1 MHDLECEVNHVK
13 ETLEIHNARLDE
25 HEERL
30 DSHDARLAHG
40 DTSFAVI
47 KHKLNMI
54 IAILATIGAAVAG
67 AIVNQILH

>member
-13 ETLEIHNARLDE
+13 ETLENHKARLDE

-47 KHKLNMI
+47 KNKLNMI
-54 IAILATIGAAVAG
+54 IAILSTIGAVVAG

>member
-13 ETLEIHNARLDE
+13 ETLANHKARLDE

-30 DSHDARLAHG
+30 DNHDARLAHG

-47 KHKLNMI
+47 KNKLNMI

>member
-13 ETLEIHNARLDE
+13 ETLEIHKTRLDE

-47 KHKLNMI
+47 KNKLNMI

>member
-13 ETLEIHNARLDE
+13 ETLENHKARLDE
-25 HEERL
+25 HEQRL
-30 DSHDARLAHG
+30 DNHDARLAHG

-47 KHKLNMI
+47 KNKLNMI